1 MCESGTGR
9 GLVDPRQDSVGNQPA
24 VLVPVAAVFFGAALV
39 ISVAANDDQEGHED
53 EVELRQDRN
62 KDRRHTPQE
71 RRRKLGQIVEVTR
84 QTPVPRGE

>member
-1 MCESGTGR
+1 MR
-9 GLVDPRQDSVGNQPA
+9 LVDPRQDSVGNQLA

-39 ISVAANDDQEGHED
+39 ISVAAVDEQDGQED
-53 EVELRQDRN
+53 EVEVRQDRI
-62 KDRRHTPQE
+62 KERGHTPQE